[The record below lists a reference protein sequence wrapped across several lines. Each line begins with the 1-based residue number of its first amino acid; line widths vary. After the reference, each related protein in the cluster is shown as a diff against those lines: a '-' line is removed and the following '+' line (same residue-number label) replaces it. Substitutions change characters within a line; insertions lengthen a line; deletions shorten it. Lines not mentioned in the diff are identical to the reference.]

1 MELTALQTELSA
13 VGARQRKATPAES
26 RTAAETVS
34 NDFLKIPPSLP
45 AAVRLNFRRR
55 YGF

>member
-13 VGARQRKATPAES
+13 VGERQRKATAAES

-34 NDFLKIPPSLP
+34 NDFLQIPPSLP